1 MKDQA
6 KLKDYAKLVV
16 EVGVNVQEGEPVL
29 ITCPVEAVEF
39 ARLLATYS
47 YERGASEVIM
57 NWKDDP
63 LTRLKYENAPME
75 VFENIPDW
83 AFDRA
88 KYYYEKG
95 ANIISVYSEDPE
107 LLQGIDM
114 AKIAAA
120 SKANNTKMKPLDK
133 YTMNDIVSWCVVS
146 IPNVAWAKK
155 IYPDIENEEEAV
167 DKLWDQIFDVTRMN
181 EEDPVAAWESHLDT
195 LTQKADKLNELHLKS
210 LHYKS
215 SNGTDLVVELPE
227 KHIWMSATSNNA
239 KGTRFL
245 PNIPT
250 EEVFTLPSRTGVNG
264 KLVSTKPLAYN
275 GNLIDGF
282 TLDFKDGEVVE
293 FTAKKGGEA
302 LKSLF
307 DEDPNGRRLG
317 EVALVPYDSPISN
330 SNLLFYNTLF
340 DENASCHFA
349 FGACYPTTLEGGTEM
364 SEEEIVEAGGN
375 DSLLHEDFMVG
386 AEDMSIT
393 GLTYDGETI
402 DIFVDGNFA
411 I

>member
-1 MKDQA
+1 MNDQA
-6 KLKDYAKLVV
+6 KLKEYAKLVV

-39 ARLLATYS
+39 ARLLAEYA
-47 YERGASEVIM
+47 YERGASEVVM
-57 NWKDDP
+57 NWKDDK
-63 LTRLKYENAPME
+63 LTRLKYENSPME
-75 VFENIPDW
+75 VFETVPNW

-95 ANIISVYSEDPE
+95 SNVISVYSEDPE

-114 AKIAAA
+114 KKIAAA

-155 IYPDIENEEEAV
+155 IYPDIESDQEAV

-181 EEDPVAAWESHLDT
+181 EEDPVAAWESHLDI
-195 LTQKADKLNELHLKS
+195 LTQKADKLNELHFKS
-210 LHYKS
+210 LHYQS
-215 SNGTDLVVELPE
+215 SNGTDLVVDLPE
-227 KHIWMSATSNNA
+227 KHIWMSATANNA

-275 GNLIDGF
+275 GNLIDDF
-282 TLDFKDGEVVE
+282 TLVFKDGEVVE

-307 DEDPNGRRLG
+307 DEDPNARRLG
-317 EVALVPYDSPISN
+317 EVALVPYVVRGRRYS
-330 SNLLFYNTLF
+330 
-340 DENASCHFA
+340 H
-349 FGACYPTTLEGGTEM
+349 G
-364 SEEEIVEAGGN
+364 
-375 DSLLHEDFMVG
+375 
-386 AEDMSIT
+386 
-393 GLTYDGETI
+393 
-402 DIFVDGNFA
+402 
-411 I
+411 